1 MQTQGARSGQSVP
14 ASLEH
19 THFTPSHVLLDVV
32 RLPLSKK
39 SKQFTGRRYNHC
51 PVLQVS
57 RERCEAH
64 SCQGAQATD
73 FRQEAPQ
80 GGLWHSKL
88 LTPLET
94 QEAMVNFSP
103 KQGLSPELRAG
114 VK

>member
-1 MQTQGARSGQSVP
+1 MQTQGMHNGQSVP

-19 THFTPSHVLLDVV
+19 THFTPSHVFLDVV
-32 RLPLSKK
+32 RLLLLKK
-39 SKQFTGRRYNHC
+39 SKQFTRRRYSHC
-51 PVLQVS
+51 PNLQVS

-64 SCQGAQATD
+64 SCQGAQAIE

-80 GGLWHSKL
+80 RGRWHSKL
-88 LTPLET
+88 LTPIET
-94 QEAMVNFSP
+94 QEAVVNFSP